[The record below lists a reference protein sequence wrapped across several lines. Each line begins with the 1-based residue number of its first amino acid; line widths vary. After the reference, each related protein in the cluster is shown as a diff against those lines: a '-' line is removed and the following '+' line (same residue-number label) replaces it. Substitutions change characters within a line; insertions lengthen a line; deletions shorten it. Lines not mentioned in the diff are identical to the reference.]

1 MNFDTAFALLLGH
14 EGDFSDHAADL
25 GGKTRFG
32 ITEAVARQ
40 AGYTGD
46 MRALP
51 VDLAKR
57 IYLDSYWRPVR
68 ADDLPPGVRYIV
80 FDGAVNSGPAQ
91 SALWLQRALGVT
103 ADGVIGPKTLAAA
116 YAKDAQQLK
125 TAILAQRLRFM
136 TSLTNWPAFSRGWAR
151 RIADLMEA

>member
-1 MNFDTAFALLLGH
+1 MNFDRAFALLLGH
-14 EGDFSDHAADL
+14 EGDFSDHAADP

-46 MRALP
+46 MRELP
-51 VDLAKR
+51 VELAKR

-103 ADGVIGPKTLAAA
+103 ADGVIGPRTLAAA

>member
-1 MNFDTAFALLLGH
+1 MHFDAAFALLLGH
-14 EGDFSDHAADL
+14 EGDFSDHAADP

-46 MRALP
+46 MRELP

-116 YAKDAQQLK
+116 YAKDAQQLR

-136 TSLTNWPAFSRGWAR
+136 TGLTNWPAFSRGWAR

>member
-1 MNFDTAFALLLGH
+1 MNFDTAFALLLDH
-14 EGDFSDHAADL
+14 EGDFSDHAADP

-51 VDLAKR
+51 VELAKR

-103 ADGVIGPKTLAAA
+103 ADGVIGPRTLAAA

>member
-1 MNFDTAFALLLGH
+1 MNFDTAFALLIGH
-14 EGDFSDHAADL
+14 EGGFSDHAADP

-103 ADGVIGPKTLAAA
+103 ADGVIGPRTLAAA

>member
-14 EGDFSDHAADL
+14 EGDFSDHAADP

>member
-1 MNFDTAFALLLGH
+1 MNFDTAFALLLNH
-14 EGDFSDHAADL
+14 EGDFSDHAADP
-25 GGKTRFG
+25 GGKTRLG

-51 VDLAKR
+51 VELAKR

-103 ADGVIGPKTLAAA
+103 ADGVIGPRTLAAA

>member
-14 EGDFSDHAADL
+14 EGEFSDHAADP